1 MPNSL
6 TFDETLPGDPS
17 GRALAIGLWQDEIDK
32 VLRPG
37 LKAVQDTM
45 PTLAAKAGEILAE
58 VGASKGLLADGLAL
72 LKIDRKVDE
81 QLLRLGK
88 LKVTDCDKEKILALI
103 AALVYEGSARAH
115 VLRQLI
121 MESLV
126 QGGIPLHLAGE
137 PKLGGSLQIQILDQ
151 SLELKFVRPA

>member
-6 TFDETLPGDPS
+6 TLDESIPGDRS
-17 GRALAIGLWQDEIDK
+17 GTALGIALRQDDIDK

-37 LKAVQDTM
+37 LKAVHGTL
-45 PTLAAKAGEILAE
+45 PTLARKAGEILGD
-58 VGASKGLLADGLAL
+58 VDDPQNLVADGIAL
-72 LKIDRKVDE
+72 VKIDRKVDE
-81 QLLRLGK
+81 QLLRQGK

-115 VLRQLI
+115 FLRGVI

-126 QGGIPLHLAGE
+126 RGGIPLRLRVAGDR
-137 PKLGGSLQIQILDQ
+137 SWADQ
-151 SLELKFVRPA
+151 SRFKSLTSPWS